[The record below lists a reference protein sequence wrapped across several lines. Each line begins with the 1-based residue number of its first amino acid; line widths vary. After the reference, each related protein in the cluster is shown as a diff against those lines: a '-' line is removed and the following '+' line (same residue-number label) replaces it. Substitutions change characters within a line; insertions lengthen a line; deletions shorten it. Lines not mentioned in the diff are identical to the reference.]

1 MKKSFFLGL
10 LCMLFLVPLSAEEY
24 DLLITADRNQI
35 RCTILEIS
43 DVSIR
48 YTRADRPQSITF
60 STPISQIHAI
70 VYRDGT
76 IEQLSASNATATTDT
91 VPAAAPVVSSP
102 TKHPLPHAAAAATP
116 THKPARDTKT
126 DKAANS
132 SEQLPGH
139 IYCDRRL
146 YVHNDHYISEKEVV
160 RILQTD
166 AIAYDSWQRAQRM
179 AVGSIVT
186 TSIGGGL
193 AIIGLCCLPASI
205 GAGLGVAGGGLAMLC
220 VGTGLICGAIVRQER
235 AINLYNDHVD
245 ARLQVS
251 LFASPCDIGFAI
263 RF

>member
-1 MKKSFFLGL
+1 
-10 LCMLFLVPLSAEEY
+10 MLFLAPLSAEEY

-43 DVSIR
+43 DVTIR

-76 IEQLSASNATATTDT
+76 IEQLSASNDPATTDA
-91 VPAAAPVVSSP
+91 VPSAAPIVSPP
-102 TKHPLPHAAAAATP
+102 TKHSLPHSAVAATP
-116 THKPARDTKT
+116 ARKPAHDAKT
-126 DKAANS
+126 DKAVNS
-132 SEQLPGH
+132 SEQLPGR
-139 IYCDRRL
+139 IYCDRRS
-146 YVHNDHYISEKEVV
+146 YVYNDRYISEKEIV

-186 TSIGGGL
+186 TSVGGGL

-205 GAGLGVAGGGLAMLC
+205 GAGLGVAGGGLAMVC
-220 VGTGLICGAIVRQER
+220 VGTGLICGAMARQER
-235 AINLYNDHVD
+235 AIDLYNDHVD

-251 LFASPCDIGFAI
+251 FFASPSDVGFAI